1 MAIMKLI
8 RCSNPK
14 CGKLLC
20 KTFGTVQ
27 ELEIKCTRCKTI
39 NKVSV
44 KPAESDTLPVQPVK
58 RAYTRRQT

>member
-1 MAIMKLI
+1 MAMMKLI
-8 RCSNPK
+8 RCSNK
-14 CGKLLC
+14 ACGKLLC

-39 NKVSV
+39 NNITV
-44 KPAESDTLPVQPVK
+44 KPQDQPPEPEKVK